1 MAIRIFNN
9 TASTNAQRYLGVNNQ
24 RLATSIERISSG
36 IRINKGADDAAG
48 LAISEGLR
56 SDIRALRQATR
67 NANDGLSLLNVT
79 EGALNEQSGILIRLR
94 ELASQAATGT
104 VGSTERATI
113 QLEFSALRDELTRI
127 AMTTEFN
134 GIGVIDGTLKSSK
147 AATTASAPTKVAAT
161 TAASG
166 AVTSVATANVTTTKT
181 DALTGIV
188 TTVVSAAASGAVT
201 SVAATN
207 QTLVSTAASGA
218 VTTTNQTPVSAVA
231 TTNDIMIQIGI
242 DNSADSRINLN
253 NSLSLD
259 AVTSST
265 LGVASLS
272 VTGAAEALTALA
284 QIENAIASVTATRGK
299 VGAVTNRL
307 QRAVGALSI
316 TSENLQAAES
326 SIRDADIAHE
336 IAQLTRN
343 QILVQTST
351 AMVGQSNLIPQSVLQ
366 LLA

>member
-9 TASTNAQRYLGVNNQ
+9 IASTNAQRILGINND
-24 RLATSIERISSG
+24 RLAQSIERISSG
-36 IRINKGADDAAG
+36 IRINRGADDAAG

-67 NANDGLSLLNVT
+67 NANDGISLINVT

-127 AMTTEFN
+127 AQTTEFN
-134 GIGVIDGTLKSSK
+134 GIGLIDGNL
-147 AATTASAPTKVAAT
+147 AS
-161 TAASG
+161 
-166 AVTSVATANVTTTKT
+166 SVA
-181 DALTGIV
+181 
-188 TTVVSAAASGAVT
+188 ST
-201 SVAATN
+201 SHT
-207 QTLVSTAASGA
+207 
-218 VTTTNQTPVSAVA
+218 
-231 TTNDIMIQIGI
+231 MIQIGI
-242 DNSADSRINLN
+242 DNSSNSRLDLN
-253 NSLSLD
+253 AILGLD
-259 AVTSST
+259 AITSST

-272 VTGAAEALTALA
+272 VTASAEALTALA
-284 QIENAIASVTATRGK
+284 TIETAIASVTAARGK
-299 VGAVTNRL
+299 VGAVQNRL
-307 QRAVGALSI
+307 QRSVSALSI
-316 TSENLQAAES
+316 SSENLQAAES
-326 SIRDADIAHE
+326 SIRDADIAYE